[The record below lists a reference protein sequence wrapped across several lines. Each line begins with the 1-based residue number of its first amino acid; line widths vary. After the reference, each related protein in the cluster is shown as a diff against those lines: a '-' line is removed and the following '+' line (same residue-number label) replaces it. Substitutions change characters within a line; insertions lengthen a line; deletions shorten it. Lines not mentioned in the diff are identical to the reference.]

1 MICIICNKIAASA
14 AYYASLI
21 NLGYD
26 MTVELFLALVAYAF
40 VTSVTP
46 GPNNIMLLASGVNFG
61 FRRTVPHML
70 GISLGHAF
78 MVFVVGVGL
87 VGVFITYPPAR
98 MVLTV
103 VSVAYMLWLAWKIA
117 TAAPPEGGAAKG
129 KPLTFLQAAAF
140 QWVNPKAWIMSLG
153 AITLY
158 APGQEWVAVAW
169 VAGSFALVNFPTVT
183 LWALAGLAL
192 RRLLNRPRLL
202 RAFNYT
208 MAALLLLALVPVL
221 FQG

>member
-1 MICIICNKIAASA
+1 MTTELLFA
-14 AYYASLI
+14 LI
-21 NLGYD
+21 
-26 MTVELFLALVAYAF
+26 AYAF

-61 FRRTVPHML
+61 FLRTLPHML
-70 GISLGHAF
+70 GIALGHAF

-87 VGVFITYPPAR
+87 VGVFISYPPAR
-98 MVLTV
+98 TALTV

-117 TAAPPEGGAAKG
+117 HAAPPDGSTTKG

-153 AITLY
+153 AVTLY
-158 APGQEWVAVAW
+158 APGQEWLAVTW
-169 VAGSFALVNFPTVT
+169 VAGVFVLVNFPSVSV
-183 LWALAGLAL
+183 WALAGVGL
-192 RRLLNRPRLL
+192 RRLLQRPDLL

-208 MAALLLLALVPVL
+208 MAALLILSLYPVI
-221 FQG
+221 FGA

>member
-1 MICIICNKIAASA
+1 
-14 AYYASLI
+14 
-21 NLGYD
+21 
-26 MTVELFLALVAYAF
+26 MTFELFTALATYAF

-61 FRRTVPHML
+61 LRRTVPHML
-70 GISLGHAF
+70 GIALGHAF

-98 MVLTV
+98 TALTV
-103 VSVAYMLWLAWKIA
+103 VSVVYMLWLAWKIA
-117 TAAPPEGGAAKG
+117 SAAPPDGATPNAR
-129 KPLTFLQAAAF
+129 PLTFLQAAAF

-153 AITLY
+153 AVTLY
-158 APGQEWVAVAW
+158 APGQEWLSVAW
-169 VAGSFALVNFPTVT
+169 VAAVFVMVNFPSVSV
-183 LWALAGLAL
+183 WALAGVVL
-192 RRLLNRPRLL
+192 RRLLTRPKLL

-208 MAALLLLALVPVL
+208 MAALLIASLYPAL